1 MPFPTISVV
10 NESTVVSD
18 ADLALWTEAVQRQ
31 INEHLKPIWDLG
43 ATLNI
48 VSGRTALDPKDWWLV
63 VLDDSD
69 DADDLGYHEVNP
81 KGQPLGKVF
90 ARSDLNCGATVSNT
104 FSHEVLEMLGDPSIV
119 GCTLNSAG
127 TRVYANENCDACEAD
142 QFGYTI
148 TVAGTDV
155 LVSDFVTPEW
165 FNDNPSAPVDRVF
178 DYGQHCSAP
187 FQVLPGGYCSYMD
200 LTQAGTGWQELTVDG
215 RNIAAC
221 EPTGSR
227 LDRRRRFSGT
237 NYRKF
242 STKH

>member
-63 VLDDSD
+63 VLDDS
-69 DADDLGYHEVNP
+69 
-81 KGQPLGKVF
+81 
-90 ARSDLNCGATVSNT
+90 
-104 FSHEVLEMLGDPSIV
+104 
-119 GCTLNSAG
+119 
-127 TRVYANENCDACEAD
+127 EAD